1 MSEID
6 NLIATWGKLSH
17 PFPFLLSRLFLQK
30 KRKTKRFEKK
40 NELVL
45 RCAVCFNLR
54 FSRNCIAGS
63 MHIRYIKKFSFF

>member
-40 NELVL
+40 
-45 RCAVCFNLR
+45 
-54 FSRNCIAGS
+54 
-63 MHIRYIKKFSFF
+63 K